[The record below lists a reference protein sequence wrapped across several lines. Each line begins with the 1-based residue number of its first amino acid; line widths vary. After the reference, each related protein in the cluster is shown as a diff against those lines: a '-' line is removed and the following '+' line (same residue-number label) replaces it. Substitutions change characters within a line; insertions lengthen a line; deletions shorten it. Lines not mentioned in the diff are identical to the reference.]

1 MERFVIRH
9 LNRIPVSASLWAD
22 LSPANVAVAAVAVIT
37 SHVID
42 LVSRAGILE
51 TVVRNIRVEEPARQ
65 ARCPGC

>member
-22 LSPANVAVAAVAVIT
+22 LSPANVAVTAVAVIT

-42 LVSRAGILE
+42 LVSRAGVLE
-51 TVVRNIRVEEPARQ
+51 MVVRNIRVEEPAR
-65 ARCPGC
+65 RVRFPG